1 MPKIIINA
9 ERCKGC
15 NFCIDVCPR
24 RLIKETVQL
33 NQKGYCIVEIKKPEE
48 CTGCQ
53 QCALICPEG
62 AIEIFYDE

>member
-1 MPKIIINA
+1 MPKIIIDTD
-9 ERCKGC
+9 RCKGC

-24 RLIKETVQL
+24 HLIKAAIRL
-33 NQKGYCIVEIKKPEE
+33 NQKGYCVVKIEKPEE